1 MRSDKTGHHA
11 AARGLALAFGLIA
24 AVPVAAQQSTP
35 EEGAFDAPEQPIP
48 PVERP
53 VDETAAEEPAASK
66 PASADA
72 ASSDEVGFA
81 ADELSYDTGADVVTA
96 SGNVELARD
105 GYRVFADQIRWDRG
119 SGQVVAS
126 GAVRAVNP
134 NGDIAYGDTVTLSDS
149 LRDGAIDNL
158 LLVLKEGGRL
168 AAVRGERF
176 DDGVVQLER
185 AAYTPCAVVDSK
197 GCPKDPSWQVNA
209 VRVTYDPNRRRV
221 SYSGARIELFGLPI
235 IPLPGLS
242 HPLGN
247 GTEGGLLV
255 PNIGYTN
262 NNGAELQLPY
272 LIALGPDRD
281 VVVTPYIYSR
291 VLPMV
296 SASYRELNELGAY
309 QVTGYA
315 TYSRQQSISGDADSR
330 QQFRGYLDA
339 SGELRPTEHW
349 TLSGSIRRA
358 TDRTF
363 LRRYDISRDDRLR
376 STLQAERIDANSYFR
391 VAGWAVQTL
400 RVDADQGM
408 VPLALPE
415 IDYRRKLDDPLL
427 GGKIML
433 QANSLAIGRSEGQDT
448 QRAFA
453 AARWDKRLISDLG
466 QLLTFS
472 LLARG
477 DIYHS
482 SDNDLTD
489 TLIYRGEEGFQ
500 SRFIATA
507 AADAS
512 WPFIGEA
519 FGGTQIITPRV
530 QFVATPSVSNFD
542 VPNEDSRAVELE
554 DLNLFSLNRFPGYD
568 RYEDGY
574 RVVYGMDYSLIT
586 DSLSVQ
592 ANIGQS
598 YRLSNEEVIFPDGT
612 GLSQRLS
619 DIVGRTDVRYENFVR
634 LTHRYRLDKD
644 SFKIR
649 RNEIDATIGSTKTY
663 AQIGYLRLNRD
674 IASSIEDLRDREE
687 LRAAGRIAFAR
698 YWSVFGSAIV
708 DLTDADEDPLA
719 DQDGFQP
726 IRHRLGIAYDDE
738 CLSIGLTWR
747 RDYEAIGDARRGNSF
762 LFRLAFRN
770 LGV

>member
-1 MRSDKTGHHA
+1 MRQDKRGHRA
-11 AARGLALAFGLIA
+11 AGSGLVLVLGLIA
-24 AVPVAAQQSTP
+24 AAPAAAQDERPQ
-35 EEGAFDAPEQPIP
+35 EGAFDRPETPLP
-48 PVERP
+48 PVEQP
-53 VDETAAEEPAASK
+53 APENAAAQPA
-66 PASADA
+66 PADTGP
-72 ASSDEVGFA
+72 SDQIGFA
-81 ADELSYDTGADVVTA
+81 ADQLDYDTNADVITA

-105 GYRVFADQIRWDRG
+105 GYRLFAGAISWDRN
-119 SGQVVAS
+119 SGEVIATDS
-126 GAVRAVNP
+126 VRAINP
-134 NGDIAYGDTVTLSDS
+134 NGDIAYGDRVTLSDS

-158 LLVLKEGGRL
+158 LLVLNEGGRL

-176 DDGVVQLER
+176 DNGVVKLER

-197 GCPKDPSWQVNA
+197 GCPKNPSWQVNA
-209 VRVTYDPNRRRV
+209 VRVTYDPNKRRV
-221 SYSGARIELFGLPI
+221 SYSGARLELFGLPV

-242 HPLGN
+242 HSLGN
-247 GTEGGLLV
+247 QTEGGLLV
-255 PNIGYTN
+255 PDIGFTN
-262 NNGAELQLPY
+262 NNGAELRLPY
-272 LIALGPDRD
+272 LIPFGSNRD
-281 VVVTPYIYSR
+281 LVITPYIYSR

-296 SASYRELNELGAY
+296 SASYRELDELGAF
-309 QVTGYA
+309 QVTGYG
-315 TYSRQQSISGDADSR
+315 TYSRQQSITGSLDSQ

-339 SGELRPTEHW
+339 SGEFRPSENW
-349 TLSGSIRRA
+349 TLRGSIRRA
-358 TDRTF
+358 SDRTF

-376 STLQAERIDANSYFR
+376 STVQAERIDPNSYFR
-391 VAGWAVQTL
+391 IAGWAVQTL
-400 RVDADQGM
+400 LPDADQGM

-415 IDYRRKLDDPLL
+415 IDYRRKIVDPLL
-427 GGKIML
+427 GGKIMV
-433 QANSLAIGRSEGQDT
+433 QANSLAIGRTDGQDT

-453 AARWDKRLISDLG
+453 FGRWDKRLISNWG
-466 QLLTFS
+466 QLLNFT

-477 DIYHS
+477 DVYHS
-482 SDNDLTD
+482 SENALID
-489 TLIYRGEEGFQ
+489 TLTYRGKEGWQ

-507 AADAS
+507 AAEAS
-512 WPFIGEA
+512 WPFVGQA
-519 FGGTQIITPRV
+519 FGGTQIITPRA
-530 QFVATPSVSNFD
+530 QLVATPNVENLG

-554 DLNLFSLNRFPGYD
+554 DINLFSLNRFPGYD

-574 RVVYGMDYSLIT
+574 RVVYGLDYSLLT
-586 DSLSVQ
+586 ESLSVQ

-598 YRLSNEEVIFPDGT
+598 YRLSNEASIFPDGT

-619 DIVGRTDVRYENFVR
+619 DIVGRTDIRYKNFVR

-644 SFKIR
+644 SLKIR
-649 RNEIDATIGSTKTY
+649 RNEVDALVGSTRTY
-663 AQIGYLRLNRD
+663 AEIGYLRLNRD
-674 IASSIEDLRDREE
+674 IGTAVEDLRDREE
-687 LRAAGRIAFAR
+687 LRAGARVAFAR

-719 DQDGFQP
+719 NSDGFQP

>member
-1 MRSDKTGHHA
+1 MRRDKTGHRA
-11 AARGLALAFGLIA
+11 AACSLAFVLAALAA
-24 AVPVAAQQSTP
+24 APAGAQEFPSTDP
-35 EEGAFDAPEQPIP
+35 DESVSDISSAEAPITQTD
-48 PVERP
+48 P
-53 VDETAAEEPAASK
+53 VDSGQ
-66 PASADA
+66 
-72 ASSDEVGFA
+72 SDEVGFA
-81 ADELSYDTGADVVTA
+81 ADELAYDTQADVVTA

-105 GYRVFADQIRWDRG
+105 GYQVFADQIRWDRQ

-126 GAVRAVNP
+126 GSVRAVNP
-134 NGDIAYGDTVTLSDS
+134 NGDIAYGETVTLSDS

-168 AAVRGERF
+168 AAERGERF
-176 DDGVVQLER
+176 DNGVVQLER
-185 AAYTPCAVVDSK
+185 AAYSPCAVIDSK
-197 GCPKDPSWQVNA
+197 GCPKEPTWQVNA

-242 HPLGN
+242 HPLGD
-247 GTEGGLLV
+247 GSEGGLLV
-255 PNIGYTN
+255 PSIGLTN
-262 NNGAELQLPY
+262 NNGVELRVPY
-272 LIALGPDRD
+272 YIPLAPNRD
-281 VVVTPYIYSR
+281 IVITPYIYSD
-291 VLPMV
+291 VLPML

-309 QVTGYA
+309 QVAGYG
-315 TYSRQQSISGDADSR
+315 TYSRQTSVSGTPVSQ

-339 SGELRPTEHW
+339 SGEFRLDDNW
-349 TLSGSIRRA
+349 TLNGSIRRT

-363 LRRYDISRDDRLR
+363 LRRYDITRDDRLR
-376 STLQAERIDANSYFR
+376 STVQAERIDPDSYFR
-391 VAGWAVQTL
+391 IAGWAVQTL
-400 RVDADQGM
+400 RPGVDQGM

-415 IDYRRKLDDPLL
+415 IDYRRKIQDPLL

-433 QANSLAIGRSEGQDT
+433 QANSLAIGRTEGQDT

-453 AARWDKRLISDLG
+453 SARWDRRLISNLG

-472 LLARG
+472 VLARS
-477 DIYHS
+477 DVYNS
-482 SDNDLTD
+482 SENALTD
-489 TLIYRGEEGFQ
+489 TLIYRGKEGFQ

-512 WPFIGEA
+512 WPFIGES

-530 QFVATPSVSNFD
+530 QLVATPNVSNFD
-542 VPNEDSRAVELE
+542 IPNEDSRAVELE

-574 RVVYGMDYSLIT
+574 RVVYGIDYSLLT
-586 DSLSVQ
+586 ENLSIQ

-598 YRLSNEEVIFPDGT
+598 YRLSTENIIFPDGT
-612 GLSQRLS
+612 GLSEKVS
-619 DIVGRTDVRYENFVR
+619 DIVGRTDVRYRNFVR

-644 SFKIR
+644 SLTIR
-649 RNEIDATIGSTKTY
+649 RNEIDATVGSTKTY

-674 IASSIEDLRDREE
+674 ISSTFEDLRDREE
-687 LRAAGRIAFAR
+687 LRAAGRVAFAR

-708 DLTDADEDPLA
+708 DLTDADEDFLA
-719 DQDGFQP
+719 DSDGFQP

-747 RDYEAIGDARRGNSF
+747 RDYEPIGDARRGNSF

>member
-1 MRSDKTGHHA
+1 MA
-11 AARGLALAFGLIA
+11 
-24 AVPVAAQQSTP
+24 
-35 EEGAFDAPEQPIP
+35 
-48 PVERP
+48 
-53 VDETAAEEPAASK
+53 PAAT
-66 PASADA
+66 ASDV
-72 ASSDEVGFA
+72 VGFA
-81 ADELSYDTGADVVTA
+81 ADKLSYDTGADIVTA

-105 GYRVFADQIRWDRG
+105 GYRVFADQIDWDRR

-126 GAVRAVNP
+126 GSVRAVNP
-134 NGDIAYGDTVTLSDS
+134 NGDIAYGDSITLSDS

-176 DDGVVQLER
+176 DNGIVQLER
-185 AAYTPCAVVDSK
+185 AAYTPCAVVDSH

-209 VRVTYDPNRRRV
+209 VRVTYDPNKKRV

-242 HPLGN
+242 HSLGN
-247 GTEGGLLV
+247 STESGLLV
-255 PNIGYTN
+255 PSIGITN
-262 NNGAELQLPY
+262 NNGGEVQLPY
-272 LIALGPDRD
+272 LLALGPNRD
-281 VVVTPYIYSR
+281 LVVTPYIYTKA
-291 VLPMV
+291 LPMV
-296 SASYRELNELGAY
+296 SVGYRELNRLGAF
-309 QVTGYA
+309 QITGYG
-315 TYSRQQSISGDADSR
+315 TYSRQQSITGALDSQ

-339 SGELRPTEHW
+339 SGELRPSENW
-349 TLSGSIRRA
+349 TISASVRRA

-376 STLQAERIDANSYFR
+376 STLQAERIDPDSYFR

-400 RVDADQGM
+400 RPGVDQGM

-415 IDYRRKLDDPLL
+415 IDYRRKIADPLL

-433 QANSLAIGRSEGQDT
+433 QANSLAIGRSDGQDT

-453 AARWDKRLISDLG
+453 SARWDKRLISGLG

-472 LLARG
+472 LLGRG

-482 SDNDLTD
+482 SDNALTD
-489 TLIYRGEEGFQ
+489 TLIYRGEPGFQ

-512 WPFIGEA
+512 WPFIGQA

-530 QFVATPSVSNFD
+530 QLVATPAVSNFAI
-542 VPNEDSRAVELE
+542 PNEDSRAVELE
-554 DLNLFSLNRFPGYD
+554 DTNLFSLNRFPGYD
-568 RYEDGY
+568 RYEGGY
-574 RVVYGMDYSLIT
+574 RVVYGLEYSLLT
-586 DSLSVQ
+586 PSLSVQ
-592 ANIGQS
+592 TNIGQS
-598 YRLSNEEVIFPDGT
+598 YRLSDEATIFPDGT
-612 GLSQRLS
+612 GLSQQLS
-619 DIVGRTDVRYENFVR
+619 DIVGRTDVRYKNFVR

-644 SFKIR
+644 SLKIR
-649 RNEIDATIGSTKTY
+649 RNELDATVGSTKTY
-663 AQIGYLRLNRD
+663 AEIGYLRLNRD
-674 IASSIEDLRDREE
+674 IAPSVEDLRDREE
-687 LRAAGRIAFAR
+687 LRAGGRVAFAR

-708 DLTDADEDPLA
+708 DLTNGDEDPLA
-719 DQDGFQP
+719 DRDGFQP
-726 IRHRLGIAYDDE
+726 IRHRLGLAYDDD